1 MDSAVARFA
10 RGFGPDEVPD
20 LHEGASLVE
29 VV

>member
-1 MDSAVARFA
+1 VSSFA
-10 RGFGPDEVPD
+10 RGHGPDEIPD